1 MLSIL
6 NITKQFGA
14 RTLLSDATL
23 QISPGDRIALVGE
36 NGAGKTTLLEMIA
49 GRILPDR
56 GKIIPEKGS
65 VIGYLTQE
73 VIELRGRSILDEV
86 QAGCTEVSRLSEA
99 LRETE
104 VALHEASAPEERE
117 RLGIHC
123 AELQMQFEAAGG
135 YTLAPRAKQILSGL
149 GFKEADFTKQTDV
162 LSGGWL
168 MRMALAKLL
177 LSQPDILLLDEPTNH
192 LDLESVVWLET
203 FLFNCT
209 GALLFVSH
217 DRTFINALAGRVV
230 EVDRGEL
237 IAYVGNYD
245 AYLTSKAEAAAI
257 RLATQEN
264 QQKQIEQTQ
273 RFIDR
278 FRYQATK
285 AKQVQSRIKQ
295 LEKIDRI
302 EVSSEKRTVR
312 FTVIPPSRGAEEVIT
327 LKGVC
332 KSYANRKV
340 YENLDLTLRRGQKV
354 ALVGP
359 NGAGKSTLIKILAGT
374 LPIDGGQ
381 RRLGSQITHA
391 YFSQHQLESL
401 HPDHTVLQSLQET
414 APDLAEAMIR
424 GTLGSFLFSG
434 DDVKKRV
441 RVLSGGEKSRLAL
454 AKLLIRPA
462 HFLLLDEPTN
472 HLDIPSR
479 DCLEAA
485 LRAYTGTLCLITH
498 DRHLIRQVADHIIEV
513 QEGEVRTYPG
523 DYDYYLYKRDL
534 KVPLQTS
541 QKVEAERKTDR
552 RENRRV
558 EAEDRIKQQRQ
569 RGLKKK
575 VEEVERAMEEKTKD
589 YEACVALLADP
600 ALYQD
605 KDRFYPLMERHNA
618 LKTQVDEA
626 LVTWE
631 KLTLE
636 YERERESPQMVP
648 R

>member
-6 NITKQFGA
+6 DITKQFGA

-23 QISPGDRIALVGE
+23 QVSPGDRIALVGE

-56 GKIIPEKGS
+56 GKIIPEKGA

-86 QAGCTEVSRLSEA
+86 QAGCTEVVRLSEA
-99 LRETE
+99 LRETGT
-104 VALHEASAPEERE
+104 ALHEASAPEARE
-117 RLGIHC
+117 RLGLHY

-149 GFKEADFTKQTDV
+149 GFKESDFTKPTDA

-192 LDLESVVWLET
+192 LDLDSVIWLET
-203 FLFNCT
+203 FLAGCT

-230 EVDRGEL
+230 EVDRGGL
-237 IAYVGNYD
+237 SAYVGNYD
-245 AYLTSKAEAAAI
+245 AYLTAKAEAAAI

-264 QQKQIEQTQ
+264 QQKKIEQTQ

-285 AKQVQSRIKQ
+285 ARQVQSRIKQ
-295 LEKIDRI
+295 LEKIDRV
-302 EVSSEKRTVR
+302 EVPDEKRTVR

-332 KSYANRKV
+332 KSYGNTQV
-340 YENLDLTLRRGQKV
+340 YDNLDLTLRRGQKV
-354 ALVGP
+354 ALVGQ

-374 LPIDGGQ
+374 LPIDSGQ
-381 RRLGSQITHA
+381 RRLGSQITFA

-401 HPDHTVLQSLQET
+401 HPGHTVLQSLQET
-414 APDLAEAMIR
+414 APDLAEAVIR

-434 DDVKKRV
+434 DDVKKLV

-498 DRHLIRQVADHIIEV
+498 DRHLIRQVADNIIEV
-513 QEGEVRTYPG
+513 QGGAVRTYPG
-523 DYDYYLYKRDL
+523 DYDYYLYKRD
-534 KVPLQTS
+534 VRGPLQVP
-541 QKVEAERKTDR
+541 KKAEAEPKTDR

-558 EAEDRIKQQRQ
+558 EAQDRIKQQRQ

-589 YEACVALLADP
+589 YEACVALLSDP

-605 KDRFYPLMERHNA
+605 KERFYPLMERHNT
-618 LKTQVDEA
+618 LKAQVDEA

-631 KLTLE
+631 RLTLE
-636 YERERESPQMVP
+636 YERERESPQMAT

>member
-23 QISPGDRIALVGE
+23 QVSPGDRIALVGE

-65 VIGYLTQE
+65 AIGYLTQE

-86 QAGCTEVSRLSEA
+86 QLGCTEVVRLSEA

-104 VALHEASAPEERE
+104 AALHEADAHEERE
-117 RLGIHC
+117 RLGLHY

-149 GFKEADFTKQTDV
+149 GFKETDFTKQTDA

-192 LDLESVVWLET
+192 LDLESVIWLET
-203 FLFNCT
+203 FLSGCT

-237 IAYVGNYD
+237 TAYVGNYD
-245 AYLTSKAEAAAI
+245 AYLVAKAEAAAI

-264 QQKQIEQTQ
+264 QQKKIEQTQ

-285 AKQVQSRIKQ
+285 ARQVQSRIKQ

-302 EVSSEKRTVR
+302 EGPDEKRTVR
-312 FTVIPPSRGAEEVIT
+312 FSVIPPSRGAEEVIT

-332 KSYANRKV
+332 KSYGHTPV
-340 YENLDLTLRRGQKV
+340 YDHLDLTLRRGQKV

-381 RRLGSQITHA
+381 RRLGAQITLA

-401 HPDHTVLQSLQET
+401 HPDRTVLQSLQET
-414 APDLAEAMIR
+414 APDLAEAAIR

-454 AKLLIRPA
+454 ARLLIRPA

-498 DRHLIRQVADHIIEV
+498 DRHLIRQVADHIIEI
-513 QEGEVRTYPG
+513 QGGAVRTYPG

-534 KVPLQTS
+534 QASLQTS
-541 QKVEAERKTDR
+541 KKVDTERKPDR
-552 RENRRV
+552 RETRRV
-558 EAEDRIKQQRQ
+558 EAQDRNKQQRQ

-575 VEEVERAMEEKTKD
+575 MEEIERTMEEKTKD
-589 YEACVALLADP
+589 YEACVALLSDP

-605 KDRFYPLMERHNA
+605 KDRFYPLMERHND
-618 LKTQVDEA
+618 LKAQVDEA

-631 KLTLE
+631 RLTLE
-636 YERERESPQMVP
+636 YEREQSPQMAT